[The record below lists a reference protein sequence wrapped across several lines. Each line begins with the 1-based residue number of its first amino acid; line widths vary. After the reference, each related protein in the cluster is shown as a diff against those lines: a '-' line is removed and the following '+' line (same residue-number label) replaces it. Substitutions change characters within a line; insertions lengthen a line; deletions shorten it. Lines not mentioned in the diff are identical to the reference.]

1 MSKIILASSSNFKSS
16 LLKKAAIDH
25 VCMESNFVEK
35 SDKTNMFEWV
45 EDIAYGKA
53 KEVADRTSDDCIIIG
68 VDTVVYYNWKIYT
81 KPNSLEEAYNNM
93 KELNGKT
100 SSVITG
106 VCVIN
111 KENGKILKDYSET
124 LVTLNHMTDD
134 EINFY
139 LNNEKNILNAS
150 GYIVENIL
158 SRHIKKI
165 EGSYVNILGMP
176 NETIYNLLKRI
187 K

>member
-1 MSKIILASSSNFKSS
+1 MSKIILASSSRFKSS
-16 LLKKAAIDH
+16 LLKNAGINH
-25 VCMESNFVEK
+25 ECMESNFIEN
-35 SDKTNMFEWV
+35 SDKTNIFEWV
-45 EDIAYGKA
+45 KDIAYGKA
-53 KEVADRTSDDCIIIG
+53 KEVADRVADDYIIIG
-68 VDTVVYYNWKIYT
+68 VDTIVYYNWKIYT

-106 VCVIN
+106 ICVIN
-111 KENGKILKDYSET
+111 KETGKVLKDYSET
-124 LVTLNHMTDD
+124 LVTLNFMTDD

-139 LNNEKNILNAS
+139 LNNEKDILNVS

-176 NETIYNLLKRI
+176 TETIYKLLKKI